1 MGSVA
6 SDKIRVLLADEHAVV
21 RESLRAILNLQPDI
35 EVVGEARTGV
45 EAVRLAVLL
54 RPDVIL
60 MDIEMPEM
68 DGVEATRA
76 ILDQCPEAGILAL
89 TAHEDERHILALLEA
104 GAEGY
109 IVKSARLADV
119 LAAIRAVARGEP
131 ALDARAMRTVM
142 RRLAEGEHARAGARA
157 AELPEPLTDREM
169 EVLRLVATGASNKE
183 IARRLSISVRTVQ
196 VHLGNI
202 YGKLDVRSRT
212 EAALYAIRCGWAS
225 VDASR
230 EGPNGD

>member
-1 MGSVA
+1 MSSVA
-6 SDKIRVLLADEHAVV
+6 SDKIRVLLADDHTVV
-21 RESLRAILNLQPDI
+21 RESMRDILNLQPDI

-68 DGVEATRA
+68 DGLEATRA

-89 TAHEDERHILALLEA
+89 TAHEDEKHIFALLEA

-131 ALDARAMRTVM
+131 ALDPRAMRAMM
-142 RRLAEGEHARAGARA
+142 RKLAAGERPP
-157 AELPEPLTDREM
+157 AEPRDATLPEPLTDREM

-196 VHLGNI
+196 VHLSHI
-202 YGKLDVRSRT
+202 YGKLGVRSRT
-212 EAALYAIRCGWAS
+212 EAALCAIRRGWAS
-225 VDASR
+225 AEQ
-230 EGPNGD
+230 EG

>member
-1 MGSVA
+1 MSSVA
-6 SDKIRVLLADEHAVV
+6 SDKIRVLLADDHTMV
-21 RESLRAILNLQPDI
+21 RESLRDILNLQPDI

-68 DGVEATRA
+68 DGLEATRA

-89 TAHEDERHILALLEA
+89 TAHEDEAHILALLEA

-131 ALDARAMRTVM
+131 ALDPRAMRTMM
-142 RRLAEGEHARAGARA
+142 RKLAAGERLTAEPRDA
-157 AELPEPLTDREM
+157 ALPEPLTDREM

-183 IARRLSISVRTVQ
+183 IARRLCISVRTVQ
-196 VHLGNI
+196 VHLSNI
-202 YGKLDVRSRT
+202 YGKLGVRSRT
-212 EAALYAIRCGWAS
+212 EATLFAIRRGWAS
-225 VDASR
+225 V
-230 EGPNGD
+230 EQGE

>member
-1 MGSVA
+1 MSSVA
-6 SDKIRVLLADEHAVV
+6 SDKIRILLADDHTVV
-21 RESLRAILNLQPDI
+21 RESMRDILNLQPDM

-60 MDIEMPEM
+60 MDLEMPEM
-68 DGVEATRA
+68 DGLEATRT

-89 TAHEDERHILALLEA
+89 TAYEDEKHIFALLEA

-131 ALDARAMRTVM
+131 ALDPRAMRAMM
-142 RRLAEGEHARAGARA
+142 RKIADRERTTAVPHDAS
-157 AELPEPLTDREM
+157 LPEPLTDREM
-169 EVLRLVATGASNKE
+169 DVLRLVATGASNKE
-183 IARRLSISVRTVQ
+183 IARRLCISVRTVQ
-196 VHLGNI
+196 VHLSNI
-202 YGKLDVRSRT
+202 YGKLGVRSRT
-212 EAALYAIRCGWAS
+212 EAALHAIRRGWAS
-225 VDASR
+225 VDAETR
-230 EGPNGD
+230 E

>member
-1 MGSVA
+1 MSSVA
-6 SDKIRVLLADEHAVV
+6 SDKIRVLLADDHTVV
-21 RESLRAILNLQPDI
+21 RESMRDILNLQPDI

-60 MDIEMPEM
+60 MDIEMPGM
-68 DGVEATRA
+68 DGLEATRT

-89 TAHEDERHILALLEA
+89 TAHEDEAHIFALLEA

-131 ALDARAMRTVM
+131 ALDPRAMRAMM
-142 RRLAEGEHARAGARA
+142 RKLADRKRA
-157 AELPEPLTDREM
+157 AEPRDASMPEPLTDREM
-169 EVLRLVATGASNKE
+169 EVLRLAATGASNKE
-183 IARRLSISVRTVQ
+183 IARRLCISVRTVQ
-196 VHLGNI
+196 VHLSNI
-202 YGKLDVRSRT
+202 FGKLGVRSRT
-212 EAALYAIRCGWAS
+212 EAALLAIRRGWAS
-225 VDASR
+225 IDTENR
-230 EGPNGD
+230 E